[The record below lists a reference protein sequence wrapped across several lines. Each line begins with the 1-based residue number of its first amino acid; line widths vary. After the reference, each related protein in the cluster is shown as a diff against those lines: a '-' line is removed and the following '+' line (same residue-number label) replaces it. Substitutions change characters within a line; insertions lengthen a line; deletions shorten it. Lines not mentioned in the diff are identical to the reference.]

1 MILGSPGRS
10 LQNDGYTENWT
21 MLFQACWIQ
30 PQAEKELC
38 WILLMK
44 PCHCSNH
51 NTTLFLAR
59 VLPVTAPNTTKQ
71 CDFRQVGSLGCY
83 PILGPGTLKSTNYT
97 MGAVLEQ
104 QKMIYCAPWT
114 NQQTQKINV
123 SKCKNISKRLW
134 RKPHKTTLWVTW
146 QFKQEKNYERE
157 RAILY
162 CAWSTH
168 DHASCFANL
177 VFH

>member
-21 MLFQACWIQ
+21 MLCQACWIQ

-44 PCHCSNH
+44 SCHCSNH

-59 VLPVTAPNTTKQ
+59 VSPVTAPNTTKQ
-71 CDFRQVGSLGCY
+71 CDFRQVGSFGCY
-83 PILGPGTLKSTNYT
+83 PILGPGTLKSTNCT

-104 QKMIYCAPWT
+104 QKMIYRASWT
-114 NQQTQKINV
+114 NQQTKKLECEQVQKYIKEIV
-123 SKCKNISKRLW
+123 E
-134 RKPHKTTLWVTW
+134 KTP
-146 QFKQEKNYERE
+146 Q
-157 RAILY
+157 
-162 CAWSTH
+162 H
-168 DHASCFANL
+168 HFAGNMTI
-177 VFH
+177 